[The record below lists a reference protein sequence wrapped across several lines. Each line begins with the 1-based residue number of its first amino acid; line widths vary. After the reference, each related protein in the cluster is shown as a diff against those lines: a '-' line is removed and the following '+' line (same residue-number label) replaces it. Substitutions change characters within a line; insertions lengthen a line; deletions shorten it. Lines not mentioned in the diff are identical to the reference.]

1 MSLALRAI
9 VLAGIAFAT
18 AVAAWAQGNSAPA
31 TIPLAEG
38 RITAPK
44 SASQG
49 AQTGQLNADLLRGNG
64 TRAGYLLRYG
74 NIVPESERVT
84 VDARTLRRNQDYV
97 IDYVSGTITFT
108 EPVRTTQTIR
118 VQYRYVPGSSEQR
131 GLLRAPAMSL
141 NFGQSQ
147 LNMMYSSSAFLRRE
161 DGTTLQTDTYGMQT
175 RLNFNSNS
183 ALQGLFFFSSQ
194 RAVQAVADPT
204 LQPGAP
210 SRPNTQA
217 AAGSDRLILQNLNW
231 NLGGL
236 QLRGVYQDVGA
247 RFTGFS
253 ALREQKAAPDQL
265 LGWLEKERGMR
276 RVSYGL
282 GYTAGGLNL
291 QTDVSRVTDGKGEI
305 RQAQYGVQSKQM
317 ELRYSETKV
326 DPQFQRFNDL
336 REDQRGQWAKERGLT
351 RNTLSALFRL
361 SGNSQIGYERNR
373 ILDASG
379 GIQLS
384 NYLLQT
390 AGLKLTYS
398 TQEIDKEFT
407 RFNDL
412 AEAQRAQWAKE
423 RGWTRSFLRAEL
435 PPFKGANLPS
445 LFAQQ
450 NIRTESGNLNYRQ
463 VSLNTQTV
471 QIDYTRHGTD
481 PGFAIAN
488 LTPDEINQM
497 ALMARQQLD
506 PAANAVTDADRK
518 QILREAG
525 LERETLRVNVTA
537 AANTRISVAKTTVED
552 ASGDIQRMQVAYS
565 SPKFEISYQKQN
577 IDEGFSRL
585 GDLTDPERKLF
596 AKETGIARSLIST
609 RFALDKNVSLAAQFG
624 NIRDSQGSIVRQ
636 SYALRT
642 PRLSLFANLKQAD
655 STFSRI
661 GDLTES
667 DRNDLNDLPGFR
679 YLDLSAQWQ
688 VSKTLWFE
696 GFWID
701 SRNSQIQ
708 QMHRRQRLYFQYQP
722 QATTRFTHLN
732 DRMNRDGAT
741 EVLQRQWRETT
752 TIDYMLNKGL
762 KFSAYRDR
770 VEDEGVLLQPTTTL
784 TNFWRIE
791 SDKKQPM
798 WFAIEQKHLRRTD
811 GYYDLADT
819 LQLQTPVS
827 RSAIMQFTEQRFG
840 RSDRPSELIRT
851 VSSQW
856 LLRKDLTFVMSLS
869 RRTTSADTGSLL
881 KSFALSG
888 PILNFANVTGKYD
901 ELRVDRANTKAQS
914 EVSVSSIKP
923 FNALGLSNIQ
933 FTGAYAAL
941 ADRANWQK
949 ETRTGRITAN
959 LGKHSLLA
967 EYTSA
972 FIPQAA
978 DRLVMRT
985 YQFTAAP
992 MSNFKAEVYYRMI
1005 EQPNMETWHVR
1016 RYQMDWQ
1023 MNPNTSLS
1031 HQFLTLPEQGNNRV
1045 QPIGLDVW
1053 KLSSRLNARQTL
1065 NGEYRIE
1072 TDFLKRQIIRR
1083 ALLSIAGKLS
1093 ALSSGEVGYSLDSV
1107 NYQGNKG
1114 TAHSFHLR
1122 YGWQFDE
1129 EHFLNVSLRL
1139 TTYQHRVPT
1148 GLSRNELA
1156 GVLEYKTRF

>member
-1 MSLALRAI
+1 MRLSVRYILLT
-9 VLAGIAFAT
+9 GIAFAVT
-18 AVAAWAQGNSAPA
+18 AAAWGQGNTPS

-44 SASQG
+44 STSGDSQV
-49 AQTGQLNADLLRGNG
+49 GQANADLLRGNG

-74 NIVPESERVT
+74 NIVPESERVM
-84 VDARTLRRNQDYV
+84 VDARTLQRNQDYT
-97 IDYVSGTITFT
+97 IDYTTGTIFFT
-108 EPVRTTQTIR
+108 EPVRTSQTIR
-118 VQYRYVPGSSEQR
+118 VQYRYIPGSSEQR
-131 GLLRAPAMSL
+131 GLLQAPSMML
-141 NFGQSQ
+141 QFRQSQ

-175 RLNFNSNS
+175 RLHLAGSS
-183 ALQGLFFFSSQ
+183 AVEGLLFFSSQ

-210 SRPNTQA
+210 ARPNTQA

-231 NLGGL
+231 SAGGL
-236 QLRGVYQDVGA
+236 QLRGMYQDVGQ
-247 RFTGFS
+247 RFAGFA

-276 RVSYGL
+276 RMSYGL
-282 GYTAGGLNL
+282 GYVAGGMNL
-291 QTDVSRVTDGKGEI
+291 QTDISRITDGKGEI
-305 RQAQYGVQSKQM
+305 RQAQYSVQTKQV
-317 ELRYSETKV
+317 ELRFSETKI

-336 REDQRGQWAKERGLT
+336 REDQRAQWAKERGLT
-351 RNTLSALFRL
+351 RDTLSALFRL
-361 SGNSQIGYERNR
+361 SGNSQLGYERQR
-373 ILDASG
+373 ILDSG
-379 GIQLS
+379 SSIELA
-384 NYLLQT
+384 NYALQT

-398 TQEIDKEFT
+398 TQEIDKDFT

-412 AEAQRAQWAKE
+412 AEGQRAQWAKE
-423 RGWTRSFLRAEL
+423 RGWVRSFLRAEL
-435 PPFKGANLPS
+435 PPFKGTNLPT
-445 LFAQQ
+445 LFMQQ
-450 NIRTESGNLNYRQ
+450 TIRTETGNLNFRQ

-471 QIDYTRHGTD
+471 QVNYTRHGTD

-497 ALMARQQLD
+497 ALLARQQVE
-506 PAANAVTDADRK
+506 PGANAVTDNDRK
-518 QILREAG
+518 QVLREAG
-525 LERETLRVNVTA
+525 LERETLRVNMTA
-537 AANTRISVAKTTVED
+537 AANTQVSVVKTTVED
-552 ASGDIQRMQVAYS
+552 ASGDVKRTQVAYT
-565 SPKFEISYQKQN
+565 SPKFEVAYQQQSIS
-577 IDEGFSRL
+577 EGFSRL
-585 GDLTDPERKLF
+585 GDLTDAERKLY
-596 AKETGIARSLIST
+596 AGETGIERRLIST
-609 RFALDKNVSLAAQFG
+609 RFALDKDVSLSALFG
-624 NIRDSQGSIVRQ
+624 NIRDSQGSVIKQ

-642 PRLSLFANLKQAD
+642 PRLSLTANLKQVD
-655 STFSRI
+655 PTFSRI

-667 DRNDLNDLPGFR
+667 DRNDLSGLLGFK
-679 YLDLSAQWQ
+679 YFDLSAQWQ

-701 SRNSQIQ
+701 SHNAQIQ

-722 QATTRFTHLN
+722 QAATRITHLN
-732 DRMNRDGAT
+732 DRMNRDGTT
-741 EVLQRQWRETT
+741 EVLHRQWRETT
-752 TIDYMLNKGL
+752 TIDHMLSRGL

-770 VEDEGVLLQPTTTL
+770 VEDEGVLLEPTTTL
-784 TNFWRIE
+784 TNFWRVE
-791 SDKKQPM
+791 SDKSRPV
-798 WFAIEQKHLRRTD
+798 WFVVEQKHLRRTD

-819 LQLQTPVS
+819 MQVQTPVS
-827 RSAIMQFTEQRFG
+827 KSAIMQFTEQRFG

-856 LLRKDLTFVMSLS
+856 LLRKDLTFAMSLS
-869 RRTTSADTGSLL
+869 RRTTNADTGTLL

-888 PILNFANVTGKYD
+888 PVLNFVSVTGKYD
-901 ELRVDRANTKAQS
+901 ELRVDRASTKAQS
-914 EVSVSSIKP
+914 EIAVSSLKP
-923 FNALGLSNIQ
+923 FNALGFTNIQ

-941 ADRANWQK
+941 ADRASWQK
-949 ETRTGRITAN
+949 ETRSGRVTAN

-985 YQFTAAP
+985 YQFTVAP
-992 MSNFKAEVYYRMI
+992 MSNFKGEVYYRTI
-1005 EQPNMETWHVR
+1005 EQPNAETWHVR
-1016 RYQMDWQ
+1016 RYTMDWQ
-1023 MNPNTSLS
+1023 LNPNTSLS

-1053 KLSSRLNARQTL
+1053 KLSSRLNARQML

-1072 TDFLKRQIIRR
+1072 TDYAKRQIIRR
-1083 ALLSIAGKLS
+1083 ALLSVAGRLS

-1122 YGWQFDE
+1122 YGWQLDDD
-1129 EHFLNVSLRL
+1129 HFLNLSLRL
-1139 TTYQHRVPT
+1139 TNYQHRVPE

-1156 GVLEYKTRF
+1156 GALEYKTRF

>member
-1 MSLALRAI
+1 MRSSVRTIFLAIL
-9 VLAGIAFAT
+9 AFAT
-18 AVAAWAQGNSAPA
+18 INPAWAQGSSPAP
-31 TIPLAEG
+31 IPLAEG

-44 SASQG
+44 SATNGSQV
-49 AQTGQLNADLLRGNG
+49 GQANADLLRGNG

-84 VDARTLRRNQDYV
+84 VDARTLQRNRDYT
-97 IDYVSGTITFT
+97 IDYTTGTLFFT
-108 EPVRTTQTIR
+108 EPVRTSQTIR

-131 GLLRAPAMSL
+131 GLLQAPSMML
-141 NFGQSQ
+141 QFRQSQ

-175 RLNFNSNS
+175 RLHLTGNS
-183 ALQGLFFFSSQ
+183 AMEGLLFFSSQ

-210 SRPNTQA
+210 ARPNTQA

-231 NLGGL
+231 SLGGL
-236 QLRGVYQDVGA
+236 QLRGMYQDVGQ
-247 RFTGFS
+247 RFAGFA
-253 ALREQKAAPDQL
+253 ALREQKAAPEQL

-282 GYTAGGLNL
+282 GYVVGGMNL
-291 QTDVSRVTDGKGEI
+291 QTDISRIADGKGEI
-305 RQAQYGVQSKQM
+305 RQAQYSVQTRQM
-317 ELRYSETKV
+317 ELRYSERKI
-326 DPQFQRFNDL
+326 DPLFQRFNDL
-336 REDQRGQWAKERGLT
+336 REDQRAQWAKERGLT
-351 RNTLSALFRL
+351 RDTLSALLHL
-361 SGNSQIGYERNR
+361 SGNSQLSYERQR
-373 ILDASG
+373 ILDTSSG
-379 GIQLS
+379 IEL
-384 NYLLQT
+384 NTYLLQT

-398 TQEIDKEFT
+398 TQEIGKEFT

-423 RGWTRSFLRAEL
+423 RGWVRSFLRAEL
-435 PPFKGANLPS
+435 PPFKGTNLPS
-445 LFAQQ
+445 LFMQQ
-450 NIRTESGNLNYRQ
+450 TIRTETGNLNFRQ

-471 QIDYTRHGTD
+471 QVNYTRQSTD
-481 PGFAIAN
+481 SGFAIAN
-488 LTPDEINQM
+488 LAPDEINQM
-497 ALMARQQLD
+497 ALLARQQVE
-506 PAANAVTDADRK
+506 PGANAVTDNDRK

-525 LERETLRVNVTA
+525 LQRETLRVNMTA
-537 AANTRISVAKTTVED
+537 AANTQVSVVKTTVED
-552 ASGDIQRMQVAYS
+552 ASGDVKRTQVAYT
-565 SPKFEISYQKQN
+565 SPKFEVAYQQQSIS
-577 IDEGFSRL
+577 EGFSRL
-585 GDLTDPERKLF
+585 GDLTDPERKLY
-596 AKETGIARSLIST
+596 AGETGIERRLIST
-609 RFALDKNVSLAAQFG
+609 RFALDKDVSLSALFG
-624 NIRDSQGSIVRQ
+624 NIRDSQGSVIRQ

-642 PRLSLFANLKQAD
+642 PRLSLFANLKQVDPA
-655 STFSRI
+655 FSRI

-667 DRNDLNDLPGFR
+667 DRNDLSGLLGFK
-679 YLDLSAQWQ
+679 YFDLSAQWQ

-701 SRNSQIQ
+701 SRNAQVQ

-722 QATTRFTHLN
+722 RATTRITHLN
-732 DRMNRDGAT
+732 DRTNRDGAT
-741 EVLQRQWRETT
+741 EVLHRQWRETT
-752 TIDYMLNKGL
+752 TIDHALGKGL

-770 VEDEGVLLQPTTTL
+770 IDDDGVLLQPVSTL
-784 TNFWRIE
+784 TNFWRVE
-791 SDKKQPM
+791 SDKSRPM
-798 WFAIEQKHLRRTD
+798 WFVVEQKHLRRTD

-819 LQLQTPVS
+819 VQVQTPVS

-851 VSSQW
+851 VASQW
-856 LLRKDLTFVMSLS
+856 LLRKDLTFAMSLS
-869 RRTTSADTGSLL
+869 RRTTSTDTGSLL

-888 PILNFANVTGKYD
+888 PVLNFVNVTGKYD

-914 EVSVSSIKP
+914 EISVSSLKP
-923 FNALGLSNIQ
+923 FNALGLTNIQ

-985 YQFTAAP
+985 YQFTVAP
-992 MSNFKAEVYYRMI
+992 MSNFKGEVYYRMI

-1016 RYQMDWQ
+1016 RYSLDWQ
-1023 MNPNTSLS
+1023 VNPNTSLS

-1053 KLSSRLNARQTL
+1053 KLSSRLNARQML

-1072 TDFLKRQIIRR
+1072 TDYTKRQIIRR

-1093 ALSSGEVGYSLDSV
+1093 ALASGEVGYSLDSV

-1122 YGWQFDE
+1122 YGWQLDD
-1129 EHFLNVSLRL
+1129 EHFLNLSLRL
-1139 TTYQHRVPT
+1139 TNYQHRVPS

-1156 GVLEYKTRF
+1156 GTLEYKTRF